1 LNVSGCTVITGRWLD
16 PWTLQVFTVASDV
29 DIDHTVALA
38 NAHRSGGW
46 AWSTTTRTNFA
57 NDLGNLDALRPMDDG
72 TNSSKSDKGPEQWK
86 PPAASAWCNYATDW
100 ANIKIRWTLTV
111 TQLEYNALAQ
121 MLATC

>member
-1 LNVSGCTVITGRWLD
+1 
-16 PWTLQVFTVASDV
+16 LQVFTVASDV